1 MKDVLL
7 FKQPLILL
15 MVPITFA
22 LTVTMFLLIRITP
35 QYRGKFSILTRPDI
49 LFARC

>member
-7 FKQPLILL
+7 FKQSLILL
-15 MVPITFA
+15 MVPIIFA
-22 LTVTMFLLIRITP
+22 LIVIMFLLIQITP
-35 QYRGKFSILTRPDI
+35 QYRLKFSILTRPGI